1 VITTEIDDHD
11 ELDEAADDVVVGPT
25 VLPPDGEY
33 DDLPRKFYVDGGE
46 VEVVAHLVYDLDSD
60 GKRLTCRKLTDWTG
74 EKVRTLF
81 ATPAAFRAEW
91 AMPDKRSAVIDA
103 LAERGIDL
111 HALMQEAERPDD
123 DPFDLICY
131 LAWNAPLTTRA
142 ERARRVRETDLFVR
156 YGEDAHAILDALLD
170 RYAGGGANELALPQA
185 LKVQPVSNFGNPS
198 EIARRFGG
206 PQAMREAV
214 AELNQ
219 ALYAA

>member
-1 VITTEIDDHD
+1 VLPDS
-11 ELDEAADDVVVGPT
+11 ADDG
-25 VLPPDGEY
+25 
-33 DDLPRKFYVDGGE
+33 LPRKFYVDGGE
-46 VEVVAHLVYDLDSD
+46 VEVVAHLVYDLDGD

-123 DPFDLICY
+123 DPFDLICH

-142 ERARRVRETDLFVR
+142 ERARRVREGGLFTR
-156 YGEDAHAILDALLD
+156 YEEDARAILDALLD
-170 RYAGGGANELALPQA
+170 RYAGGGANELTLPQA
-185 LKVQPVSNFGNPS
+185 LKVHPVSDFGNPS

-206 PQAMREAV
+206 PQAMRQAV
-214 AELNQ
+214 ADLNL